1 MKQENKD
8 PVFPVVIFPDSIRKI
23 IDTTHEESCFPVN
36 YIAASLFFAAS
47 VAVGNYRTLEVN
59 TFKAKAHLFM
69 ALLGSP
75 GSGKTHPINFAIAP
89 FLEYDNPLCG
99 DGLSMPMTRRTA
111 GWPTRWV
118 L

>member
-75 GSGKTHPINFAIAP
+75 GSGKTTGSRCRAGRRPAP
-89 FLEYDNPLCG
+89 AA
-99 DGLSMPMTRRTA
+99 A
-111 GWPTRWV
+111 GPGPK
-118 L
+118 